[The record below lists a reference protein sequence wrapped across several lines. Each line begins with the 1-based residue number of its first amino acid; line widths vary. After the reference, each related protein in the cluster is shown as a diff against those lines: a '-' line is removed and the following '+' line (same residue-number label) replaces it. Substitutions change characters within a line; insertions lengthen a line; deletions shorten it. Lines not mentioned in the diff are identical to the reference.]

1 MPSDAQVYCIDSSV
15 GLLKNSLV
23 WFHIK
28 MYNFII
34 LLLYMYIG
42 NAVLYINHDALLQG
56 TSQSLEVIVC
66 DRK

>member
-1 MPSDAQVYCIDSSV
+1 
-15 GLLKNSLV
+15 
-23 WFHIK
+23 